1 MSGTRWTWWGTW
13 LACVLGWEVHAHS
26 PSTAWL
32 RVEVGE
38 SEVRLAYEA
47 SWADLDAVLELDSD
61 GDGQLTWGEVQDRQA
76 GIEAALRAGLK
87 VLAAGHA
94 VIPGSVELRVD
105 SEREGGLAVLRWAA
119 PLPRTARGDV
129 EVHADLLMDVDA
141 LHRLLVK
148 VSWEAGT
155 VSTAVLSPESREARF
170 EAGKPT
176 TSLAGFV
183 HEGVVHILEGY
194 DHLAFLLA
202 LLLPAVFRRG
212 PSGWQ
217 PAEAWWPVVG
227 GVLKVVTAFTV
238 AHSVTL
244 ALGTLGWVQ
253 LPSRWVEAVIAGSI
267 GVAAVGNLW
276 VWWGGVD
283 QTDGTDQTDRADRSA
298 WLMAL
303 GFGLVHGFGFAGVL
317 GDLGVSGLAMAG
329 PLLGFNAGVELG
341 QVACV
346 ALFLPVAYLARRT
359 RFYRVGVLATGSA
372 ALLGLAGFW
381 FLERAFAAGPGWP

>member
-1 MSGTRWTWWGTW
+1 LGVW
-13 LACVLGWEVHAHS
+13 LACVLGWKAHAHS

-32 RVEVGE
+32 RVDVGE

-47 SWADLDAVLELDSD
+47 ALADFDAVLELDSD
-61 GDGQLTWGEVQDRQA
+61 GDGRLTWGEVQDRQSE
-76 GIEAALRAGLK
+76 IESALKAGLK
-87 VLAAGHA
+87 IQLGGQA
-94 VIPGSVELRVD
+94 VTPVTVELLVD
-105 SEREGGLAVLRWAA
+105 PEREGGLAVLRWTVPASRRDS
-119 PLPRTARGDV
+119 PEL
-129 EVHADLLMDVDA
+129 EVRADLLMDVDA

-148 VSWEAGT
+148 VSWEGGT

-170 EAGKPT
+170 EAGKRT
-176 TSLAGFV
+176 TSLVGFV
-183 HEGVVHILEGY
+183 REGVVHILEGY

-217 PAEAWWPVVG
+217 PAEAWWPVLG

-244 ALGTLGWVQ
+244 ALGTLGWVR
-253 LPSRWVEAVIAGSI
+253 LPSLWVEAVIAASI

-276 VWWGGVD
+276 VWWRGGD
-283 QTDGTDQTDRADRSA
+283 RSDRTDRTDPSDRSDRSA

-317 GDLGVSGLAMAG
+317 GDLGVSGVAMAG

-346 ALFLPVAYLARRT
+346 ALFLPAAYLARRT
-359 RFYRVGVLATGSA
+359 RFYRVGVLATGSFV
-372 ALLGLAGFW
+372 LLGLAGFW
-381 FLERAFAAGPGWP
+381 FVERAFAAGPG

>member
-1 MSGTRWTWWGTW
+1 MSARRWIWLGVW
-13 LACVLGWEVHAHS
+13 LACVFGSAVHAHS

-47 SWADLDAVLELDSD
+47 SLADFDAVLDLDSD
-61 GDGQLTWGEVQDRQA
+61 GDGRLTWGEVQDRQ
-76 GIEAALRAGLK
+76 GGFEAALKAGLK
-87 VLAAGHA
+87 VRFGGHS
-94 VIPGSVELRVD
+94 VVPETVELLVD
-105 SEREGGLAVLRWAA
+105 PEREGGLAVLRWAA
-119 PLPRTARGDV
+119 SVPGTDPADV

-148 VSWEAGT
+148 VSRDGGT

-170 EAGKPT
+170 EAGKRT

-183 HEGVVHILEGY
+183 REGVVHILEGY

-217 PAEAWWPVVG
+217 PAEAWWPVLG

-244 ALGTLGWVQ
+244 ALGTLGWVR
-253 LPSRWVEAVIAGSI
+253 LPSRWVEAVIAASI

-276 VWWGGVD
+276 VWWRGGVD
-283 QTDGTDQTDRADRSA
+283 RTDQTDQSDRSDRSA
-298 WLMAL
+298 WVMAL
-303 GFGLVHGFGFAGVL
+303 CFGLVHGFGFAGVL
-317 GDLGVSGLAMAG
+317 GDLGVAGLAMAG

-346 ALFLPVAYLARRT
+346 ALFLPAAFLARRT
-359 RFYRVGVLATGSA
+359 RFYRVGVLAAGSVV
-372 ALLGLAGFW
+372 LLGLAGFW
-381 FLERAFAAGPGWP
+381 FVERAFAAGPG